1 MLISPNGLTPDEAIV
16 LAKLLEVHAAKAPRN
31 VLKQVYFDGKNAFK
45 DLGIAVPPEI
55 MRKIDPVM
63 GWVETG
69 VRALTDRSVL
79 EGFVSLDG
87 EDDPFGIDEIVSDSK
102 MLKFFP
108 GASLSSAI
116 HSCAFLRVD
125 AMMGDL
131 RIRPH
136 LADMSAAIWDSER
149 MEIGAYL
156 AIIEMKN
163 GRPVDMAMYLHEKIV
178 RIHVLPSGRLSV
190 ERFDNPLGRVSVS
203 ALPHKPTLKRPFG
216 HSRVTRPAMFFTD
229 SAMRVVT
236 RSEVQGEGF
245 AGPQYW
251 LMGAD
256 AKGFAGANRFK
267 AVMGRVFGLT
277 EDPETQEVPDVKRFE
292 GASPEAHIAHL
303 RMYASLF
310 AGDQRVALSS
320 LGVVQDN
327 PSSAQAIYAAKED
340 LLNDANNANKSWG
353 DGAVDALAMA
363 VEWRDGSKPEGISNL
378 SAVFTPVGTVS
389 PTDKAVAF
397 GQLAPNIPGL
407 AESEVGLEYAG
418 FSRSQIVRLRA
429 DLRKSSISSFM
440 DRVASGTS
448 DVSPRAESAI
458 RAGTSDQ
465 VSNDPT

>member
-1 MLISPNGLTPDEAIV
+1 MLISPNGLSAEEGLI
-16 LAKLLEVHAAKAPRN
+16 LGKLLEVHEAKVPRN
-31 VLKQVYFDGKNAFK
+31 VLKQVYFDGKNAFV
-45 DLGIAVPPEI
+45 DLGIAIPPEI
-55 MRKIDPVM
+55 LQKIDPVM

-87 EDDPFGIDEIVSDSK
+87 EDDPLGTDEIIADSK
-102 MLKFFP
+102 LLKFFP
-108 GASLSSAI
+108 GATLSSAI
-116 HSCAFLRVD
+116 HSCSFLRVD
-125 AMMGDL
+125 AMSGDL
-131 RIRPH
+131 RVRPH
-136 LADMSAAIWDSER
+136 LADMSAGIWDSER

-156 AIIEMKN
+156 AIIEVKD

-178 RIHVLPSGRLSV
+178 RIQVSPGGRLSV
-190 ERFDNPLGRVSVS
+190 ERFGNPLGRVSVS

-216 HSRVTRPAMFFTD
+216 HSRVTRPSMFLTD
-229 SAMRVVT
+229 SALRTVV

-256 AKGFAGANRFK
+256 AKSFAGNNRFK

-277 EDPETQEVPDVKRFE
+277 EDPNTQEVPDVKRFE

-310 AGDQRVALSS
+310 AGDQRVPMSS
-320 LGVVQDN
+320 LGIIQDN

-340 LLNDANNANKSWG
+340 LLNDANNANKAWG
-353 DGAVDALAMA
+353 DGAVEALAMA
-363 VEWRDGSKPEGISNL
+363 VEWRDGGKPEGINKL

-397 GQLAPNIPGL
+397 GQLAPHVPGL
-407 AESEVGLEYAG
+407 AASEVGLEYAG
-418 FSRSQIVRLRA
+418 FSREQIIRLRA
-429 DLRKSSISSFM
+429 DPSM
-440 DRVASGTS
+440 N
-448 DVSPRAESAI
+448 SA
-458 RAGTSDQ
+458 GLE
-465 VSNDPT
+465 VK

>member
-1 MLISPNGLTPDEAIV
+1 MLISPNGLTAEEALV
-16 LAKLLEVHAAKAPRN
+16 LRKLLEVYEEKQPRN
-31 VLKQVYFDGKNAFK
+31 TLRQVYFEGKNAFV
-45 DLGIAVPPEI
+45 DLGIAIPPEI
-55 MRKIDPVM
+55 LSRISPVM

-79 EGFVSLDG
+79 EGFVSLEGD
-87 EDDPFGIDEIVSDSK
+87 EDPFGIAGIIADSK
-102 MLKFFP
+102 LLQFFP
-108 GASLSSAI
+108 GATLSSAI

-125 AMMGDL
+125 DMSGEL
-131 RIRPH
+131 RVRPH

-149 MEIGAYL
+149 MEIGAFL
-156 AIIEMKN
+156 AILELRDGI
-163 GRPVDMAMYLHEKIV
+163 PVDMAMYLHEKIV
-178 RIHVLPSGRLSV
+178 RVQVSTTGSVSV

-203 ALPHKPTLKRPFG
+203 RLPHKPTLKRPFG

-229 SAMRVVT
+229 SALRVIV

-256 AKGFAGANRFK
+256 AKAFAGNNRFK

-277 EDPETQEVPDVKRFE
+277 EDKDTGDVPDVKRFE
-292 GASPEAHIAHL
+292 GATPDAHIAHL

-310 AGDQRVALSS
+310 AGDQRVPLSS
-320 LGVVQDN
+320 LGIVQDN

-340 LLNDANNANKSWG
+340 LLVDATNANKAWG
-353 DGAVDALAMA
+353 DGAIDALGMA
-363 VEWRDGSKPEGISNL
+363 VEWRDGVKPDGWANL

-397 GQLAPNIPGL
+397 GQLAPHVPGL

-418 FSRSQIVRLRA
+418 FSREQIVRLRG
-429 DLRKSSISSFM
+429 DIRKASISSFM
-440 DRVASGTS
+440 DRVVAGQPAL
-448 DVSPRAESAI
+448 SPRASDAAA
-458 RAGTSDQ
+458 AGGNNQ
-465 VSNDPT
+465 QGN